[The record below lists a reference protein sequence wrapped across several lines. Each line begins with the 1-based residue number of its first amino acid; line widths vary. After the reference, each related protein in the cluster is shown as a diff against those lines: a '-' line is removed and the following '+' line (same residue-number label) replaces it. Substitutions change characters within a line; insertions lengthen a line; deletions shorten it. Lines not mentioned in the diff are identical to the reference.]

1 MIRAL
6 RPLAPARL
14 TDVRSASGNLR
25 IRKAAFSV
33 GLLAVI
39 LQFAVSGNTLENL
52 GIDYANAGGN
62 PLVKLHPSTY
72 LAAIGCCMVLFM
84 TRPAGAG
91 LVRFFR
97 ATPALAA
104 FAIMILFCAF
114 YSIANVGFSGA
125 AVYVESY
132 LAAAMLAVALEG
144 GTDRQK
150 RSLAWWIIGFCTLSI
165 AISVGESATQTHLIP
180 MHFDDSVAKE
190 FADDIEDFRGDGLF
204 GHPLIAAGVT
214 SMATFMLLRMR
225 MNGLLKA
232 ALFTAMLIGLLSFG
246 GRAALLTTV
255 VIVVLAAAYELLRG
269 ILRRDLSLEFL
280 GTVVAAVVILPP
292 LMIVLVAGA
301 DIGERIIAHLY
312 IDDSALVRDVQW
324 QVLNY
329 LNLNDVLFGVPP
341 ARLDIMKYQ
350 IGLGS
355 ATTDIENC
363 WLLMFLNLG
372 IIGFAVY
379 LTALALFIV
388 HLGRTANH
396 PLGWILVISMIA
408 IASTSNSL
416 GRKSTDLFFTT
427 ACIMAMTGYPKTASA
442 PAKKPVSR
450 DRPIGGR
457 TSRRLALQP
466 TQVKLL
472 GSKT

>member
-1 MIRAL
+1 MIRGL
-6 RPLAPARL
+6 RTLAPARL
-14 TDVRSASGNLR
+14 TDVRSASGNVR
-25 IRKAAFSV
+25 IRKAAFSIA
-33 GLLAVI
+33 LFSVI
-39 LQFAVSGNTLENL
+39 LQFALSGNTLENL
-52 GIDYANAGGN
+52 GIDYANPGGN

-72 LAAIGCCMVLFM
+72 LAAIGCCMVLFL
-84 TRPAGAG
+84 TRPAGSG

-132 LAAAMLAVALEG
+132 LAAAMLAVALEA

-150 RSLAWWIIGFCTLSI
+150 RSLAWWIIGFCVLSI
-165 AISVGESATQTHLIP
+165 ILSIGESATQTHLIP
-180 MHFDDSVAKE
+180 LHLDDSVAKE

-225 MNGLLKA
+225 MNGLLKGT
-232 ALFTAMLIGLLSFG
+232 LFTAMLIGLLSFG

-255 VIVVLAAAYELLRG
+255 IVVVLAAAYELLRG
-269 ILRRDLSLEFL
+269 ILRRDLSMGFV
-280 GTVVAAVVILPP
+280 GAVAAALVILPP
-292 LMIVLVAGA
+292 LMIVLVAST
-301 DIGERIIAHLY
+301 DIGERIISHMY
-312 IDDSALVRDVQW
+312 IDDSAQVRNLQW

-341 ARLDIMKYQ
+341 DRLEVMKYQ
-350 IGLGS
+350 IGLGG
-355 ATTDIENC
+355 ATTDIENF

-372 IIGFAVY
+372 GIGFAVY
-379 LTALALFIV
+379 VAALVLFIV

-396 PLGWILVISMIA
+396 PLGWMLLISTII

-416 GRKSTDLFFTT
+416 GRKSTDLFFMTT
-427 ACIMAMTGYPKTASA
+427 CIVAMTGYPKTASA

-450 DRPIGGR
+450 DRPIGAR